1 MKIIISPAKK
11 MEECPD
17 LFGTGGMPEYL
28 DRTEILCERLKSM
41 SEAELQ
47 AVFKANDQITRQ
59 NFERYR
65 HMELA
70 RANTP
75 ALLAYVGIQ
84 YQYMAP
90 KLFSEKQWEYVKE
103 HLRILSGFY
112 GILRPDDAVTPY
124 RLEMQ
129 AKLSVEGA
137 KDLYDF
143 WGSSLYAS
151 LTGEAH
157 PVIINL
163 ASKEYSRAVEPYLT
177 EKDRLVTC
185 VFGSLQAGKVKVK
198 ATEAKMARGEM
209 VRYMAQERI
218 QDPEQL
224 RKFEGRNH
232 RYAPEY
238 SGENTLVFLRK
249 KASRLT
255 DWEE

>member
-129 AKLSVEGA
+129 AKLSVEGT

-177 EKDRLVTC
+177 EKDRFVTC

-209 VRYMAQERI
+209 VRYLAENNI
-218 QDPEQL
+218 TDIGELL
-224 RKFEGRNH
+224 RFDRLDY
-232 RYAPEY
+232 RYEEKY
-238 SGENTLVFLRK
+238 SSEDTLVFLKQGGR
-249 KASRLT
+249 
-255 DWEE
+255 E

>member
-17 LFGTGGMPEYL
+17 LFETGGMPEYL
-28 DRTEILCERLKSM
+28 DRTEILCEQLKSM
-41 SEAELQ
+41 SEQELQ
-47 AVFKANDQITRQ
+47 TVFKANDRITRQ

-65 HMELA
+65 CMELA

-129 AKLSVEGA
+129 AKLSVEGT

-209 VRYMAQERI
+209 VRYLAENNI
-218 QDPEQL
+218 TDIGELL
-224 RKFEGRNH
+224 RFDRLDY
-232 RYAPEY
+232 RYEEKY
-238 SGENTLVFLRK
+238 SSEDTLVFLKQGGR
-249 KASRLT
+249 
-255 DWEE
+255 E